1 VPIFT
6 VLMRYN
12 LVNGGLCS
20 EGWAHVWSSLL
31 PWATAWMLYQGSVT
45 LKLLTYSGLLLN
57 GFIDFLMPG
66 FVTLVSL
73 GAAHRLVRCCRARSA
88 STVAAVEDVDDRG
101 REAVLA
107 AEPQAAE
114 PTPPPLHGSPIRPF
128 PPLLQPF
135 YFEII
140 AGMVVFLLVLLPIG
154 FCLQVSDAS

>member
-1 VPIFT
+1 
-6 VLMRYN
+6 
-12 LVNGGLCS
+12 
-20 EGWAHVWSSLL
+20 
-31 PWATAWMLYQGSVT
+31 
-45 LKLLTYSGLLLN
+45 
-57 GFIDFLMPG
+57 
-66 FVTLVSL
+66 
-73 GAAHRLVRCCRARSA
+73 
-88 STVAAVEDVDDRG
+88 
-101 REAVLA
+101 VLA